1 MMKYFAIGIAFGLGM
16 KVGGV
21 IYGNIRYLLHTVG
34 NVILEKLIKFLN
46 NYKFDMNN
54 EFDVKGYNALKKY
67 GIISNKSKIG
77 FLKD

>member
-16 KVGGV
+16 KVGEV
-21 IYGNIRYLLHTVG
+21 IYGNIRYLLYSVS
-34 NVILEKLIKFLN
+34 NVISEKQIKFWN

-54 EFDVKGYNALKKY
+54 EFDVKVYNALKKY
-67 GIISNKSKIG
+67 SIISNKSKIG